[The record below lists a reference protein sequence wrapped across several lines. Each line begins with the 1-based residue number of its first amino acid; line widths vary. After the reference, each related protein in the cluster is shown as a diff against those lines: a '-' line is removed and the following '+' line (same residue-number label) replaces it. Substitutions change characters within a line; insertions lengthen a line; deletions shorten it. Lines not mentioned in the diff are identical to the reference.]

1 MSEKN
6 FKIRI
11 SVTLAKPYGVGAL
24 DRVRESFA
32 GFWEEELKLV
42 SDQTRIE
49 NAREVDRHG

>member
-1 MSEKN
+1 LSEKN